1 MATSARVVAPTAV
14 ETAVDIQWSSIIAG
28 AMCASALAFVLH
40 AFAGAIGI
48 SLSST
53 APTWRDSSSVL
64 ILLSGLYLV
73 LVALASYSF
82 GAYIAARVRVP
93 LANTAEII
101 EFRDGVHG
109 LLVWALST
117 LITGLIALTI
127 VQVTPRVTTPRV
139 SSTET
144 SVTAENLI
152 ASDLDH
158 LFRSDRRPAGL
169 DGNLNYSRAE
179 AARILLTASSHRGMQ
194 ADDRTYLVKLV
205 ATLTGVAP
213 PDAERRVDQVI
224 AQAKED
230 ILLARRTG
238 VILGFMV
245 GAAALL
251 GAAAAWY
258 AACATGR
265 HRDGRV
271 TLHPLWDWGRTG

>member
-1 MATSARVVAPTAV
+1 VATSTRVAPAV
-14 ETAVDIQWSSIIAG
+14 EPAIDIQWSSIIAG

-40 AFAGAIGI
+40 AFGGAVGI

-117 LITGLIALTI
+117 LMTGLIALTI
-127 VQVTPRVTTPRV
+127 VEATPRLTTPRV
-139 SSTET
+139 NASTET
-144 SVTAENLI
+144 SVAGENLI
-152 ASDLDH
+152 ASDLDR

-169 DGNLNYSRAE
+169 DGNLSYSRAE
-179 AARILLTASSHRGMQ
+179 AARILLTASSHREMQ

-205 ATLTGVAP
+205 TTLTGVAP

-258 AACATGR
+258 VACATGR
-265 HRDGRV
+265 HRDGRG
-271 TLHPLWDWGRTG
+271 TLHPLWDWG